1 MSSQAYI
8 IEIGSDA
15 VGIVVREEG
24 EASFRFHS
32 AIGAFQALDGKRFAT
47 ASAAQRAADD
57 LHGVRRARASVHA
70 ASNARQRE
78 RSSRGRSSNH
88 NLERNLNGRHDAF
101 ALALA

>member
-32 AIGAFQALDGKRFAT
+32 AIGAFNSLDGKRFAT
-47 ASAAQRAADD
+47 AHAAQRAAND
-57 LHGVRRARASVHA
+57 LHGVRRARANEHA
-70 ASNARQRE
+70 SANGPRE
-78 RSSRGRSSNH
+78 RRGGG
-88 NLERNLNGRHDAF
+88 GREYNVGGHDDTF
-101 ALALA
+101 ALAFAS

>member
-8 IEIGSDA
+8 IEVGSDA

-57 LHGVRRARASVHA
+57 LHGARRARADVHA
-70 ASNARQRE
+70 ATNARQRD
-78 RSSRGRSSNH
+78 RGRGRTTSSKP
-88 NLERNLNGRHDAF
+88 ERNLNGRHDAF